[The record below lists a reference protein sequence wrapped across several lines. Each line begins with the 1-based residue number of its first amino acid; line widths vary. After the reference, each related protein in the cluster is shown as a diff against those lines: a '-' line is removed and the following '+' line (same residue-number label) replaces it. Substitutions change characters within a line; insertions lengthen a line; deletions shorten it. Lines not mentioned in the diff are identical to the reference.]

1 MDHDPLHICRRR
13 QKCVP
18 VQLTPKARQ
27 PDTRLCRLTP
37 EFACPSQGADDLALV
52 ERLSNGKVD
61 LTYGSALDIFGGSQ
75 VKFDDLVAY
84 NQRALAPSLA

>member
-1 MDHDPLHICRRR
+1 LLFLKTRSDRRDFS
-13 QKCVP
+13 
-18 VQLTPKARQ
+18 LS
-27 PDTRLCRLTP
+27 LS
-37 EFACPSQGADDLALV
+37 PSPGADDLALV

-84 NQRALAPSLA
+84 NKRASSLASS